1 MSDRLLGSTG
11 LRIGP
16 VAFGAGPISQL
27 LVGGQ
32 SDVQL
37 ETVRCAVER
46 GVDWFDTAATY
57 GGGESEINL
66 GRALEEL
73 GLQSQVRVATK
84 VRIMPEELG
93 DIAGAARRS
102 IEGSLRRLCLPRV
115 TLLQVHNSITH
126 RAGAEP
132 TSITPAH
139 VLGPGGLLEQMDAM
153 RRQGLIEHLGLTG
166 LGEPSA
172 LREVIASGAFAT
184 MQVPYNLLNASAGHD
199 APPGFAQTDYGNVIA
214 DCHARGM
221 GVFAIRV
228 FAGGA
233 LVGRPPSPHT
243 FKTPFFPLDLY
254 RQDEARAKKL
264 AALLPP
270 GMSRDE
276 AAVRF
281 VVSHPAV
288 ASAIIGFAT
297 PEEVARAVGFAY
309 RGALDADLLTR
320 LTEFSW
326 RT

>member
-1 MSDRLLGSTG
+1 MLDRPLGSTG

-16 VAFGAGPISQL
+16 VAFGAGPIAQL

-32 SDVQL
+32 SDVRL
-37 ETVRCAVER
+37 ETIRRAVEL

-57 GGGESEINL
+57 GGGESEANL
-66 GRALEEL
+66 GRALDEL
-73 GLQSQVRVATK
+73 GLQSRVRVATK
-84 VRIMPEELG
+84 IRILPDELG

-102 IEGSLRRLCLPRV
+102 IESSLGRLRLPRV
-115 TLLQVHNSITH
+115 TLLQIHNSITH

-132 TSITPAH
+132 TSITPEH
-139 VLGPGGLLEQMDAM
+139 VLGPGGLLAQMDEM
-153 RRQGLIEHLGLTG
+153 RREGLVEHLGLTG
-166 LGEPSA
+166 LGEPGA
-172 LREVIASGAFAT
+172 LRQVIASGAFAT
-184 MQVPYNLLNASAGHD
+184 LQIPYNLLNASAGHA

-214 DCHARGM
+214 DCQARAM

-233 LVGRPPSPHT
+233 LVGRAPSPHT

-254 RQDEARAKKL
+254 RRDEALAEQL

-281 VVSHPAV
+281 VASHRAI